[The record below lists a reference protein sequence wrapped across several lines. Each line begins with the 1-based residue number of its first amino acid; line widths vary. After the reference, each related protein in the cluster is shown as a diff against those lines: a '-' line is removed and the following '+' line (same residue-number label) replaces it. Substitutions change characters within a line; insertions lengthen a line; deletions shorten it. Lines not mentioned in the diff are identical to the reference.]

1 MTKITL
7 ILIYGIIFYLFVILI
22 MFIFQRSLLYQ
33 PSKEKLDP
41 FFYSNT
47 GLEKI
52 NFTTS
57 DGLVLNSLF
66 RKPSANKKDTIVV
79 FHGNAGHVGHRVEK
93 FRSFLEEGYGLLLVE
108 YRGYGENQG
117 NPTEEGFHKDGLAAL
132 EFLTKH
138 NISKQKTILYGE
150 SLGCGLAVKLSIEE
164 KYKAIILEAPYTSI
178 AEVAS
183 RHYWYLP
190 AKWLVLDRFDILS
203 IIKNIKSPLLVL
215 HGEKDNV
222 ISQDLGRKVFN
233 AAPEPKEAIFIVH
246 AGHNNI
252 YEFNIFE
259 KIKNYL
265 KAINK

>member
-1 MTKITL
+1 MTKITS
-7 ILIYGIIFYLFVILI
+7 IMIYGISLYLFVILI
-22 MFIFQRSLLYQ
+22 MFIFQRSLLYL

-52 NFTTS
+52 NFETS

-66 RKPSANKKDTIVV
+66 RKPSTKEKDTVLI
-79 FHGNAGHVGHRVEK
+79 FHGNAGHIGHRVEK
-93 FRSFLEEGYGLLLVE
+93 FRSFLEEGYGLLLVG

-117 NPTEEGFHKDGLAAL
+117 KPTEDGFQKDGLAAL
-132 EFLTKH
+132 EFLTEQ

-150 SLGCGLAVKLSIEE
+150 SLGCGLAVKLSIKE
-164 KYKAIILEAPYTSI
+164 KYRAIILEAPYTSI

-190 AKWLVLDRFDILS
+190 AKWLVIDRFDILS
-203 IIKNIKSPLLVL
+203 IINKIKSPLLVL

-222 ISQDLGRKVFN
+222 ISLDLGKKVFN
-233 AAPEPKEAIFIVH
+233 TAPEPKEAIFIPN
-246 AGHNNI
+246 AGHNNL

-259 KIKNYL
+259 KINNFL
-265 KAINK
+265 KDPNK